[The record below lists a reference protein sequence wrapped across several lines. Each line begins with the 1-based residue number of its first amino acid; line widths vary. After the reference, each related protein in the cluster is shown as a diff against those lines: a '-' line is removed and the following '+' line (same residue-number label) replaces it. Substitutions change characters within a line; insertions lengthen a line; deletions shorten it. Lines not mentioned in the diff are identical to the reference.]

1 MTTSTMTSRTLL
13 STLTDLR
20 TALSLDAV
28 VTGLNGVAYVA
39 AGSVLD
45 DVLGIPA
52 TVLRVVGVFLI
63 GYALSVWA
71 VRTPRTI
78 SRPLAYSVVAANA
91 IWVAGSLVVAISG
104 WHSPTTIGT
113 VWVVTQAAVVAAF
126 AELQITALR
135 RR

>member
-28 VTGLNGVAYVA
+28 VTGLNGVAYLA

-45 DVLGIPA
+45 DVLGIPG

-63 GYALSVWA
+63 AYALSVWA

-91 IWVAGSLVVAISG
+91 AWVAGSLIVAISG

-113 VWVVTQAAVVAAF
+113 VWIVTQAAVVAAF